1 MFSFPS
7 TKYRTPEEDLM
18 LEIALETEK
27 LSIAWFIF
35 DFFLK
40 PAVSKS
46 SILSF
51 LKTIDLEIASLVVP
65 ALGET
70 IERFS
75 LIKEL
80 KKVDFPAL
88 GFPRILTL
96 ILWLT
101 ISCSRPELV
110 YMGNRFKTSSLRFF
124 IPKPFLADTL
134 IKLLTPSW

>member
-1 MFSFPS
+1 MYKRQDNVIPS
-7 TKYRTPEEDLM
+7 YAEATFNIRFNNKHSSV
-18 LEIALETEK
+18 
-27 LSIAWFIF
+27 SIKISPVTF

-51 LKTIDLEIASLVVP
+51 LKTIDLEMASLVVP

-80 KKVDFPAL
+80 KFRHL
-88 GFPRILTL
+88 H
-96 ILWLT
+96 
-101 ISCSRPELV
+101 S
-110 YMGNRFKTSSLRFF
+110 
-124 IPKPFLADTL
+124 
-134 IKLLTPSW
+134 